1 MNNYNYNLPNFEE
14 DDIIEIK
21 KNVAYFLKEKG
32 CVNKIIKD
40 DIFKL
45 LEKECKVL
53 YYPIEDDKICAFY
66 RKVDETKFVFINT
79 AIPFEKQVF
88 AAAHELA
95 HVWGIAGDASEV
107 LQSTAV
113 QDYTDGQY
121 KEQTRKSKVEDK
133 ANRFAAEFLVEEQ
146 LLLKELTE
154 RNVRKNDVELNTIV
168 ELMDVFLVPY
178 KTIVMRLYEIGYIGF
193 DECNAFLDIPARG
206 EDSLIVRLQNRLELC
221 TKNNEVSRK
230 IKLANFVDVS
240 LKAYE
245 HKLRTYEK
253 LNHLLGVV
261 GKNPMQFGIK
271 EEKVDLLSEEELE
284 ALLSEGE

>member
-1 MNNYNYNLPNFEE
+1 MSNYNLPNFEE

-21 KNVAYFLKEKG
+21 KNVAYFLKEKD

-53 YYPIEDDKICAFY
+53 YYPIEDDEICAFY
-66 RKVDETKFVFINT
+66 RNVDETKFVFINT

-107 LQSTAV
+107 LQSIAV

-146 LLLKELTE
+146 LLLKELSE
-154 RNVRKNDVELNTIV
+154 RNVRKNDVELNTFV

-193 DECNAFLDIPARG
+193 DQCNVFLDIPARG

-253 LNHLLGVV
+253 LNQLLGVV
-261 GKNPMQFGIK
+261 GKNPMQFGIE

-284 ALLSEGE
+284 ALLSEEE